1 MLNLRV
7 KLTYSFA
14 IGGILAPAKAL
25 HSIFTAQ
32 GTASTPIN
40 RKLVSDFMC
49 VGLGL
54 VIANKHPHALF
65 DDLLR
70 QIAGKDYVKADK
82 LLVSCHI
89 VSSTF
94 KALSSRFCVDLCSIM
109 QTLTPLG
116 RFRTSLIP
124 FFLFNYVPA
133 ATYEGDNTVLLQQ
146 TSKYLLFKY
155 NLDK

>member
-14 IGGILAPAKAL
+14 IGSIVHPVKAL
-25 HSIFTAQ
+25 YSIFTGQ
-32 GTASTPIN
+32 GTASDPIN
-40 RKLVSDFMC
+40 RKVVSDFMC

-65 DDLLR
+65 DDLLK
-70 QIAGKDYVKADK
+70 QIAAKDYVKADK

-94 KALSSRFCVDLCSIM
+94 KALSSRLCVDLCTIM

-116 RFRTSLIP
+116 KFRTSSLSASLRACWS
-124 FFLFNYVPA
+124 FTWSA
-133 ATYEGDNTVLLQQ
+133 SA
-146 TSKYLLFKY
+146 
-155 NLDK
+155 

>member
-14 IGGILAPAKAL
+14 IGSIVQPARAL

-32 GTASTPIN
+32 GTASNPVN
-40 RKLVSDFMC
+40 FKLVTDFLC

-54 VIANKHPHALF
+54 TIANKHPHALF
-65 DDLLR
+65 DDLLK
-70 QIAGKDYVKADK
+70 QIAAKDYVKADK

-94 KALSSRFCVDLCSIM
+94 KALSSRLCVDLCTIM

-116 RFRTSLIP
+116 RFRTSFLP

-133 ATYEGDNTVLLQQ
+133 ATY
-146 TSKYLLFKY
+146 
-155 NLDK
+155 